1 VKLFGHK
8 MVGHN
13 GETEGF
19 TSNISRFADN
29 DLCIIVLSNLEN
41 AKIGKIAF
49 DLTAKILGEEESK
62 SKKVY
67 KIDPDILNDYIG
79 EYELKPNFIF
89 TITKENSN
97 LYCQLT
103 GQEKFIIYPESE
115 SVFFLKEV
123 KAKISF
129 IRDKNNLVEKLVL
142 HQGGREMP
150 AKKIK

>member
-1 VKLFGHK
+1 
-8 MVGHN
+8 
-13 GETEGF
+13 EGF

-29 DLCIIVLSNLEN
+29 DLCIIVLSNLET
-41 AKIGKIAF
+41 ASVGKIGF
-49 DLTAKILGEEESK
+49 DLAAKILGEAKSK

-67 KIDPDILNDYIG
+67 KIDPAVLNDYIG
-79 EYELKPNFIF
+79 EYELRPNLIF
-89 TITKENSN
+89 TISRENSD

-103 GQEKFIIYPESE
+103 GQKKLKIFPESE

-129 IRDKNNLVEKLVL
+129 IRDKKNLVEKLVL

-150 AKKIK
+150 AKKVK